1 MRLEIESC
9 MKFIEAKNIIRMKNW
24 QMIFLVLFHDFY
36 CTMFTWMSL
45 TLVEK
50 IILCASAY
58 IYFIFAIFYASKERM
73 DNLTK
78 KNAFCGWSMFVS
90 GIFLIYSVVR
100 NEFGKYSWILIIVLV
115 GNYIAQSI
123 LFIKGLDLNI
133 KNDYYEGKAINIRI
147 ANSVID
153 KYNIVQIILHIFVI
167 GLTNIVLEINN
178 CSNKMQV
185 LINVQLVCL
194 FMFYLLGLLLIYQNY
209 IIKKYNLYYFCEL
222 LVEKNNKIKN

>member
-24 QMIFLVLFHDFY
+24 QMIFLVLFHY
-36 CTMFTWMSL
+36 AICIIGPWMSL
-45 TLVEK
+45 TLTEK

-58 IYFIFAIFYASKERM
+58 IYFIFAIFYTSKERM

-78 KNAFCGWSMFVS
+78 KNAFCGWSMFIL

-153 KYNIVQIILHIFVI
+153 KYNIVQIILYVLVI
-167 GLTNIVLEINN
+167 ALTNIVLVIHN
-178 CSNKMQV
+178 SNKVQFFV
-185 LINVQLVCL
+185 NVQLIFVFL
-194 FMFYLLGLLLIYQNY
+194 FYLLGLLLIYQNY

-222 LVEKNNKIKN
+222 LVEKNNKTKK

>member
-24 QMIFLVLFHDFY
+24 QMIFLVLFHY
-36 CTMFTWMSL
+36 AICIIGPWMSL
-45 TLVEK
+45 TLTEK

-58 IYFIFAIFYASKERM
+58 IYFIFAIFYTSKERM

-78 KNAFCGWSMFVS
+78 KNAFCGWSMFIL

-115 GNYIAQSI
+115 GNHIAQSI

-178 CSNKMQV
+178 CSNKVQV
-185 LINVQLVCL
+185 FINYQLIFVFL
-194 FMFYLLGLLLIYQNY
+194 FYLLGLLLIYQNY

-222 LVEKNNKIKN
+222 LVEKNNKTKK